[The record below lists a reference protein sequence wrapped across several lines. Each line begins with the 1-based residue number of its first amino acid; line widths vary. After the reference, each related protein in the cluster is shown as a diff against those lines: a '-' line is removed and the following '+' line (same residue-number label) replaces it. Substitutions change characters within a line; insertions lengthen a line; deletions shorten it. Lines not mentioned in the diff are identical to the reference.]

1 MNNID
6 WCYEILGIKPG
17 ASPEKVKQAY
27 RDLAMVWHPDRF
39 PADNPRLK
47 EKAQEEL
54 KKINA
59 AYEVLK
65 SHLVGSSAN
74 TKSSG
79 SADAKSD
86 RTSSQ
91 NSYPPKSEDAR
102 TYYEQGIDKAKKGKY
117 QEAKEDF
124 DREILINPNFAEAYK
139 YRGIAYSKLGDKQ
152 RAFYDFKHATNLYLR
167 QGNIDDYYSV
177 IELIKKLQT
186 FNSVTTVG
194 INSQNFLLTWLVT
207 AISLI
212 VTANLVPGFVVTSF
226 GAALLAAVVIGL
238 VNAIVKPI
246 LVLLTLPLTIIT
258 LGLFL
263 FVVNAITIWL
273 AGVLTPGFTVTG
285 LLPALLGSIVLT
297 LVASGINF
305 LVDRIV

>member
-1 MNNID
+1 M
-6 WCYEILGIKPG
+6 P
-17 ASPEKVKQAY
+17 
-27 RDLAMVWHPDRF
+27 H
-39 PADNPRLK
+39 
-47 EKAQEEL
+47 
-54 KKINA
+54 
-59 AYEVLK
+59 
-65 SHLVGSSAN
+65 
-74 TKSSG
+74 
-79 SADAKSD
+79 
-86 RTSSQ
+86 
-91 NSYPPKSEDAR
+91 
-102 TYYEQGIDKAKKGKY
+102 
-117 QEAKEDF
+117 
-124 DREILINPNFAEAYK
+124 
-139 YRGIAYSKLGDKQ
+139 
-152 RAFYDFKHATNLYLR
+152 
-167 QGNIDDYYSV
+167 
-177 IELIKKLQT
+177 
-186 FNSVTTVG
+186 
-194 INSQNFLLTWLVT
+194 FLLTWLVT

-246 LVLLTLPLTIIT
+246 LVILTLPLTIIT